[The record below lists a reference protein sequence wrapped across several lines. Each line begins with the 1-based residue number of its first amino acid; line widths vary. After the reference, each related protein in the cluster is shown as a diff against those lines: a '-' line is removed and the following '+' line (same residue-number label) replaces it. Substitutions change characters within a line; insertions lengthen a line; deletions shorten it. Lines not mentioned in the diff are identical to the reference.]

1 MKKIMILLLTVA
13 MALSLAACG
22 TTASNESGAP
32 TESSTSQSAP
42 LTESTEQ
49 IIADIYAQKKVDLD
63 LSTLP
68 VDLTDEYAVEH
79 DLGLKD
85 GSVIKEASVS
95 EPDITA
101 QAYSLVVARVN
112 DASKT
117 EEIAKEMANGINQSK
132 WVCVTADDMKV
143 MTKGDV
149 IVLFMVDS
157 EFSDTVTSDEIEHA
171 FQTVCGGSLDAVILR
186 SDSVQSR

>member
-1 MKKIMILLLTVA
+1 M
-13 MALSLAACG
+13 
-22 TTASNESGAP
+22 
-32 TESSTSQSAP
+32 
-42 LTESTEQ
+42 
-49 IIADIYAQKKVDLD
+49 
-63 LSTLP
+63 
-68 VDLTDEYAVEH
+68 
-79 DLGLKD
+79 
-85 GSVIKEASVS
+85 
-95 EPDITA
+95 
-101 QAYSLVVARVN
+101 VARVN

-186 SDSVQSR
+186 SDSGQSR

>member
-1 MKKIMILLLTVA
+1 M
-13 MALSLAACG
+13 
-22 TTASNESGAP
+22 
-32 TESSTSQSAP
+32 
-42 LTESTEQ
+42 
-49 IIADIYAQKKVDLD
+49 
-63 LSTLP
+63 
-68 VDLTDEYAVEH
+68 EH

-186 SDSVQSR
+186 SDSGQSR